1 MLNKSTAVTSHALS
15 PTTWKYISKAVIPCY
30 RYRMSS
36 LDALNFKR
44 LLSVCKRPSQ
54 WIGLNWL
61 DSHSIAAEN
70 VDSKEL
76 FTLESSSRTP
86 SAPELSM
93 GWVDPWVGLGRFFL
107 VFGGLSFVGSTI
119 AKVLKILKGSIKA
132 RLDKIRLHQA
142 VKFDSAADL
151 TGFGNR

>member
-1 MLNKSTAVTSHALS
+1 
-15 PTTWKYISKAVIPCY
+15 
-30 RYRMSS
+30 
-36 LDALNFKR
+36 
-44 LLSVCKRPSQ
+44 
-54 WIGLNWL
+54 
-61 DSHSIAAEN
+61 
-70 VDSKEL
+70 
-76 FTLESSSRTP
+76 
-86 SAPELSM
+86 M
-93 GWVDPWVGLGRFFL
+93 GWVDPWVGLTHGLGWVDFL